1 MNALPSH
8 EVVLDI
14 ELRGSR
20 AMHGWLI
27 LHPNAAPTLCIEDPL
42 LAEERYLYVEAD
54 TAGIYPV
61 ARGLRSW
68 TDAIADGS
76 VQIYGDPELIRGLP
90 GWFKSTDRPMR
101 TPVEATVAVA

>member
-1 MNALPSH
+1 
-8 EVVLDI
+8 
-14 ELRGSR
+14 
-20 AMHGWLI
+20 MHGWLI

-61 ARGLRSW
+61 ARGLRRW